1 MVTMATMA
9 AMGPAVVPLA
19 LAGPLVV
26 GLTKLISLEVE
37 MWQVHLAI
45 VDAVPIAAFGAIF
58 FGANAIAIL

>member
-9 AMGPAVVPLA
+9 VPLA
-19 LAGPLVV
+19 LAGPFVI

-58 FGANAIAIL
+58 FGANTIAIL